1 MQTLTEIHIPNFRNQ
16 VTVDICDQNFG
27 LILRDNAEL
36 LGDITINHA
45 DNRIEVGYDDAVIVL
60 NNKTQLI
67 DFLRDL

>member
-1 MQTLTEIHIPNFRNQ
+1 MQTLTEIHIPNFRNK

-27 LILRDNAEL
+27 LILRDNIER